1 MCLHRWLRN
10 MSYGTNDNGKERYNL
25 MRKTLIII
33 IGVIIIMLTTIC
45 NIGLLEKE
53 KYNSIT
59 YCRRF
64 YR

>member
-45 NIGLLEKE
+45 ILDYWKSGIGKIQFNYLL
-53 KYNSIT
+53 
-59 YCRRF
+59 
-64 YR
+64 